1 LRGEGTGGKSEECPS
16 PGCDAMTKVSNSK
29 TRRKRYGP
37 LPGDE
42 TWAGLKSAG
51 LVYRVEPGDAL
62 FREGDDAEGA
72 YVLLSGRC
80 AVSERGEQVNVI
92 EPGELFGEIA
102 GFGGGVRTA
111 TVTALV
117 PCEVLIL
124 SADQLQR
131 GFTDSPD
138 LLRKTLQVLAGRA
151 RRIADRQ
158 VAYREEHKALQE
170 VQRSLLPDLA
180 TIDSRG
186 RFSLEAL
193 WEPCT
198 YASGD
203 YYDVIQI
210 GPERFL
216 FAVGDVMGH
225 GAEASLMMAVAR
237 AQIRELARHF
247 RRTDEIL
254 LNLDGYLRDNAP
266 SGQGMSLT
274 VGALDAGTLV
284 LEHSTAGHPPPLLL
298 REGAVTELD
307 TRPGILLA
315 LPMLLGVGYER
326 LEMQMQPRDRLLFY
340 TDGFYEINHP
350 EQAGKGLLGGDGLAR
365 LFGEVVGQ
373 NADRLL
379 PALLR
384 RLRELEEP
392 LEPKDDRTA
401 LLLTLI

>member
-1 LRGEGTGGKSEECPS
+1 
-16 PGCDAMTKVSNSK
+16 MTKVGNSK
-29 TRRKRYGP
+29 TRRKRHGM
-37 LPGDE
+37 LPVDE
-42 TWAGLKSAG
+42 TWAGLRSAG

-62 FREGDDAEGA
+62 FREGDEAEGA

-80 AVSERGEQVNVI
+80 AVSEGGKQVNVI

-102 GFGGGVRTA
+102 GFGGGRRTA
-111 TVTALV
+111 TVAALV

-151 RRIADRQ
+151 RRISDRQ

-170 VQRSLLPDLA
+170 VQRSLLPDLGA
-180 TIDSRG
+180 IDSHG
-186 RFSLEAL
+186 RFQVEAL

-210 GPERFL
+210 APERFL

-237 AQIRELARHF
+237 AQIREMARHF
-247 RRTDEIL
+247 RRTDELL

-266 SGQGMSLT
+266 SGQGMSLV
-274 VGALDAGTLV
+274 VGALDTRTLV

-298 REGAVTELD
+298 RGGTVTELD

-326 LEMQMQPRDRLLFY
+326 IEMQMQPGDRLLFY

-365 LFGEVVGQ
+365 LFGEVVKQ
-373 NADRLL
+373 NPDSLL

-401 LLLTLI
+401 LLLMLL

>member
-1 LRGEGTGGKSEECPS
+1 
-16 PGCDAMTKVSNSK
+16 M
-29 TRRKRYGP
+29 

-42 TWAGLKSAG
+42 TWAGLRSAG

-62 FREGDDAEGA
+62 FREGDEAEGA

-80 AVSERGEQVNVI
+80 AVSEGGKQVNVI

-102 GFGGGVRTA
+102 GFGGGKRTA
-111 TVTALV
+111 TVMALV
-117 PCEVLIL
+117 ACEVLIL
-124 SADQLQR
+124 SAAQLQR

-138 LLRKTLQVLAGRA
+138 LLRKTLQVLAGRT

-158 VAYREEHKALQE
+158 MAYREEHKALQE

-180 TIDSRG
+180 KIDSRG
-186 RFSLEAL
+186 KFSLEAL

-203 YYDVIQI
+203 CYDVIQI

-216 FAVGDVMGH
+216 FAMGDVMGH
-225 GAEASLMMAVAR
+225 GAESSLMMAVAR
-237 AQIRELARHF
+237 AQMREMARHF
-247 RRTDEIL
+247 RRTDELL

-266 SGQGMSLT
+266 SGQGMSLV
-274 VGALDAGTLV
+274 VGALDTRTLV

-298 REGAVTELD
+298 REGTVSELE

-326 LEMQMQPRDRLLFY
+326 LEMQMQPGDRLLFY

-350 EQAGKGLLGGDGLAR
+350 EQAGKGLLGGDELAR
-365 LFGEVVGQ
+365 LFGEVEKT
-373 NADRLL
+373 NPDSLL

-392 LEPKDDRTA
+392 LDPKDDRTA
-401 LLLTLI
+401 LLLTLLSK

>member
-1 LRGEGTGGKSEECPS
+1 
-16 PGCDAMTKVSNSK
+16 MTKVGNSK
-29 TRRKRYGP
+29 TRIKRYAM

-51 LVYRVEPGDAL
+51 LVCRVEPGDAL
-62 FREGDDAEGA
+62 FREGDEAEGA

-80 AVSERGEQVNVI
+80 AVSEGGKQVNVI

-102 GFGGGVRTA
+102 GFGGGKRTA

-117 PCEVLIL
+117 PCEVLTL

-138 LLRKTLQVLAGRA
+138 LLRKTLQVLAGRT
-151 RRIADRQ
+151 RRISDRQ

-180 TIDSRG
+180 AIDSQGSFRV
-186 RFSLEAL
+186 EAL

-210 GPERFL
+210 APERFL

-225 GAEASLMMAVAR
+225 GAESSLMMAVAR
-237 AQIRELARHF
+237 AQIREMARHF
-247 RRTDEIL
+247 RRTDELL

-266 SGQGMSLT
+266 SGQGMSLV
-274 VGALDAGTLV
+274 VGALDTGKLV

-298 REGAVTELD
+298 REGTVTELD

-326 LEMQMQPRDRLLFY
+326 LEMQMQPGDRLLFY

-350 EQAGKGLLGGDGLAR
+350 EQAAKGMLGGDELAR
-365 LFGEVVGQ
+365 LFGEVVKQ
-373 NADRLL
+373 NSDSLL

-384 RLRELEEP
+384 RLREKEEP

-401 LLLTLI
+401 VLLTLL

>member
-1 LRGEGTGGKSEECPS
+1 
-16 PGCDAMTKVSNSK
+16 M
-29 TRRKRYGP
+29 

-51 LVYRVEPGDAL
+51 LVCRVEPGDAL
-62 FREGDDAEGA
+62 FREGDEAEGA

-80 AVSERGEQVNVI
+80 AVSEGGKQVNVI

-102 GFGGGVRTA
+102 GFGGGKRTA

-138 LLRKTLQVLAGRA
+138 LLRKTLQVLAGRT
-151 RRIADRQ
+151 RRISDRQ

-180 TIDSRG
+180 AIDSQGSFRV
-186 RFSLEAL
+186 EAL

-210 GPERFL
+210 APERFL

-225 GAEASLMMAVAR
+225 GAESSLMMAIAR
-237 AQIRELARHF
+237 AQMREMARHF
-247 RRTDEIL
+247 RRTDELL

-266 SGQGMSLT
+266 SGQGMSLV
-274 VGALDAGTLV
+274 VGALDTGKLV

-298 REGAVTELD
+298 REGTVTELD

-326 LEMQMQPRDRLLFY
+326 LEMQMQPGDRLLFY

-365 LFGEVVGQ
+365 LFGEVVKQ
-373 NADRLL
+373 NPDSLL

-384 RLRELEEP
+384 RLREKEEP

-401 LLLTLI
+401 VLLTLL

>member
-1 LRGEGTGGKSEECPS
+1 VRLLDGSASQEHEEA
-16 PGCDAMTKVSNSK
+16 CDAMTKVSNSK
-29 TRRKRYGP
+29 PRRKRHGI
-37 LPGDE
+37 LPGDK
-42 TWAGLKSAG
+42 TWAGLRSAG
-51 LVYRVEPGDAL
+51 LAYRVEPGDTL
-62 FREGDDAEGA
+62 FREGDEAEGA

-80 AVSERGEQVNVI
+80 AVSERGEQVSVI

-102 GFGGGVRTA
+102 GFGGGKRTA

-131 GFTDSPD
+131 GFKDSPD

-151 RRIADRQ
+151 RRISDRK

-170 VQRSLLPDLA
+170 VQRSLLPDLTA
-180 TIDSRG
+180 IDSLGSFRA
-186 RFSLEAL
+186 EAL
-193 WEPCT
+193 WEPFT
-198 YASGD
+198 YVSGD

-225 GAEASLMMAVAR
+225 GAEASLMMAIAR
-237 AQIRELARHF
+237 AQIREMARHF
-247 RRTDEIL
+247 RRTDELL

-266 SGQGMSLT
+266 SGQGMSLV
-274 VGALDAGTLV
+274 VGALDTRTLV

-298 REGAVTELD
+298 RGGAVAELD

-315 LPMLLGVGYER
+315 LPILLGVGYER
-326 LEMQMQPRDRLLFY
+326 IEAQMQPGDRLLFY

-350 EQAGKGLLGGDGLAR
+350 EAGKGLLGGDGLAR
-365 LFGEVVGQ
+365 LFGEVVRDNPGGILPE
-373 NADRLL
+373 LL
-379 PALLR
+379 G
-384 RLRELEEP
+384 RLREMEKP
-392 LEPKDDRTA
+392 LEPRDDRTA
-401 LLLTLI
+401 LLLTLF

>member
-1 LRGEGTGGKSEECPS
+1 
-16 PGCDAMTKVSNSK
+16 MTKVSNSK
-29 TRRKRYGP
+29 TRRKRYAM

-51 LVYRVEPGDAL
+51 LVCRVEPGDAL
-62 FREGDDAEGA
+62 FREGDEAEGA

-80 AVSERGEQVNVI
+80 AVSEGGKQVNVI

-102 GFGGGVRTA
+102 GFGGGKRTA

-117 PCEVLIL
+117 PCEVLTL

-138 LLRKTLQVLAGRA
+138 LLRKTLQVLAGRT
-151 RRIADRQ
+151 RRISDRQ
-158 VAYREEHKALQE
+158 VAYREEHKALRE

-180 TIDSRG
+180 AIDSQGSFRV
-186 RFSLEAL
+186 EAL

-210 GPERFL
+210 APERFL

-225 GAEASLMMAVAR
+225 GAESSLMMAVAR
-237 AQIRELARHF
+237 AQIREMARHF
-247 RRTDEIL
+247 RRTDELL

-266 SGQGMSLT
+266 SGQGMSLV
-274 VGALDAGTLV
+274 VGALDMRTLV

-298 REGAVTELD
+298 REGTVTELD

-326 LEMQMQPRDRLLFY
+326 LEMQMQPGDRLLFY

-350 EQAGKGLLGGDGLAR
+350 EQAAKGMLGGDELAR
-365 LFGEVVGQ
+365 LFGEVVKQ
-373 NADRLL
+373 NSDSLL

-384 RLRELEEP
+384 RLREKEEP

-401 LLLTLI
+401 VLLTLL

>member
-1 LRGEGTGGKSEECPS
+1 KSEGCLS
-16 PGCDAMTKVSNSK
+16 PACDMTTNVNNPK
-29 TRRKRYGP
+29 TRRKRYRM

-51 LVYRVEPGDAL
+51 LASRFEPGEPL

-80 AVSERGEQVNVI
+80 AVSEGGKQVNVI

-102 GFGGGVRTA
+102 GFGGGKRTA

-138 LLRKTLQVLAGRA
+138 LLKKTLQVLASRA

-180 TIDSRG
+180 AIDSHG
-186 RFSLEAL
+186 RFQVEAL
-193 WEPCT
+193 WQPCT

-225 GAEASLMMAVAR
+225 GAESSLMMAIAR
-237 AQIRELARHF
+237 GQIREMARHF
-247 RRTDEIL
+247 RRTDELL

-266 SGQGMSLT
+266 SGQGMSLV
-274 VGALDAGTLV
+274 VGALDTRTLV

-298 REGAVTELD
+298 REGTVTELD

-315 LPMLLGVGYER
+315 LPILLGVGYER
-326 LEMQMQPRDRLLFY
+326 LEIQMQPGDRLFFY

-350 EQAGKGLLGGDGLAR
+350 EQAGKGLLGDGELAR
-365 LFGEVVGQ
+365 LFGEAVEQ
-373 NADRLL
+373 NPDNFLRALLQRLL
-379 PALLR
+379 
-384 RLRELEEP
+384 ELEEP

-401 LLLTLI
+401 LLLTLL

>member
-1 LRGEGTGGKSEECPS
+1 
-16 PGCDAMTKVSNSK
+16 M
-29 TRRKRYGP
+29 
-37 LPGDE
+37 LPGDQ
-42 TWAGLKSAG
+42 TWAGLRSAG
-51 LVYRVEPGDAL
+51 LVCQFDPGASL
-62 FREGDDAEGA
+62 FREGDEAEGA

-80 AVSERGEQVNVI
+80 AVSEGGKQVNVM

-102 GFGGGVRTA
+102 GFGGGKRTA

-138 LLRKTLQVLAGRA
+138 LLRKTLQVLAGRT

-158 VAYREEHKALQE
+158 MAYREEHKALRE
-170 VQRSLLPDLA
+170 VQRSLLPDFA
-180 TIDSRG
+180 AIDSHG
-186 RFSLEAL
+186 RFRLEAL

-225 GAEASLMMAVAR
+225 GAESSLMMAVAR
-237 AQIRELARHF
+237 AQIREMARHF
-247 RRTDEIL
+247 RRTDELL

-266 SGQGMSLT
+266 SGQGMSLV
-274 VGALDAGTLV
+274 VGALDTRTLV

-298 REGAVTELD
+298 RQGAVTELD

-315 LPMLLGVGYER
+315 LPILLGVGYER
-326 LEMQMQPRDRLLFY
+326 LEMQMQPGDRLLFY
-340 TDGFYEINHP
+340 TDGFYEVNHP
-350 EQAGKGLLGGDGLAR
+350 ERAGKGLLGGEELGR
-365 LFGEVVGQ
+365 LFGEVVDQ
-373 NADRLL
+373 NPDNPL
-379 PALLR
+379 PTLLR
-384 RLRELEEP
+384 RLRDLEEP

-401 LLLTLI
+401 LLLTLL

>member
-1 LRGEGTGGKSEECPS
+1 
-16 PGCDAMTKVSNSK
+16 MTKVGNSK
-29 TRRKRYGP
+29 TRRKRYGI

-51 LVYRVEPGDAL
+51 LVCRVEPGDAL
-62 FREGDDAEGA
+62 FREGDEAEGA

-80 AVSERGEQVNVI
+80 AVSEGGKQVNVI

-102 GFGGGVRTA
+102 GFGGGKRTA

-117 PCEVLIL
+117 PCEVLTL

-138 LLRKTLQVLAGRA
+138 LLRKTLQVLAGRT
-151 RRIADRQ
+151 RRISDRQ
-158 VAYREEHKALQE
+158 VAYREEHKALRE

-180 TIDSRG
+180 AIDSQGSFRV
-186 RFSLEAL
+186 EAL

-210 GPERFL
+210 ATERFL

-225 GAEASLMMAVAR
+225 GAESSLMMAVAR
-237 AQIRELARHF
+237 AQIREMARHF
-247 RRTDEIL
+247 RRTDELL

-266 SGQGMSLT
+266 SGQGMSLV
-274 VGALDAGTLV
+274 VGALDMRTLV

-298 REGAVTELD
+298 REGTVTELD

-326 LEMQMQPRDRLLFY
+326 LEMQMQPGDRLLFY

-350 EQAGKGLLGGDGLAR
+350 EQAAKGMLGGDELAR
-365 LFGEVVGQ
+365 LFGEVVKQ
-373 NADRLL
+373 NSDSLL

-384 RLRELEEP
+384 RLREKEEP

-401 LLLTLI
+401 VLLTLL

>member
-1 LRGEGTGGKSEECPS
+1 
-16 PGCDAMTKVSNSK
+16 MTEVGNSK
-29 TRRKRYGP
+29 TRRKRYGTP
-37 LPGDE
+37 PAGE
-42 TWAGLKSAG
+42 SWAGLKSAG
-51 LVYRVEPGDAL
+51 LVCRVEPGNAL
-62 FREGDDAEGA
+62 FREGDEAEGA

-102 GFGGGVRTA
+102 GFGGGKRTA

-117 PCEVLIL
+117 PCEILIL
-124 SADQLQR
+124 SPDQLQR
-131 GFTDSPD
+131 GFKDSPD

-151 RRIADRQ
+151 RRIAECQ

-180 TIDSRG
+180 AIDSQG
-186 RFSLEAL
+186 RFLVEAL

-225 GAEASLMMAVAR
+225 GAESSLMMAIAR
-237 AQIRELARHF
+237 AQMREMARQF
-247 RRTDEIL
+247 RRTDELL

-266 SGQGMSLT
+266 SGQGMSL
-274 VGALDAGTLV
+274 VVAALDTGKLV

-298 REGAVTELD
+298 REGTVTELD

-326 LEMQMQPRDRLLFY
+326 LEMQMKPGDRLFFY

-350 EQAGKGLLGGDGLAR
+350 EQARKGLLGGDGLAR
-365 LFGEVVGQ
+365 LFEEVVRQ
-373 NADRLL
+373 NAEGLL
-379 PALLR
+379 TALLR
-384 RLRELEEP
+384 RLRSLEEP
-392 LEPKDDRTA
+392 LEPRDDRTA
-401 LLLTLI
+401 LLLTIL

>member
-1 LRGEGTGGKSEECPS
+1 
-16 PGCDAMTKVSNSK
+16 MTKVGNSK
-29 TRRKRYGP
+29 TRRKRYAM

-51 LVYRVEPGDAL
+51 LVCRVEPGDAL
-62 FREGDDAEGA
+62 FREGDEAEGA

-80 AVSERGEQVNVI
+80 AVSEGGKQVNVI

-102 GFGGGVRTA
+102 GFGGGKRTA

-117 PCEVLIL
+117 PCEVLTL

-138 LLRKTLQVLAGRA
+138 LLRKTLQVLAGRT
-151 RRIADRQ
+151 RRISDRQ
-158 VAYREEHKALQE
+158 VAYREEHKALRE

-180 TIDSRG
+180 AIDSQGSFRV
-186 RFSLEAL
+186 EAL

-210 GPERFL
+210 APERFL

-225 GAEASLMMAVAR
+225 GAESSLMMAVAR
-237 AQIRELARHF
+237 AQIREMARHF
-247 RRTDEIL
+247 RRTDELL

-266 SGQGMSLT
+266 SGQGMSLV
-274 VGALDAGTLV
+274 VGALDTGKLV

-298 REGAVTELD
+298 REGTVTELD

-326 LEMQMQPRDRLLFY
+326 LEMQMQPGDRLLFY

-350 EQAGKGLLGGDGLAR
+350 EQAAKGMLGGDELAR
-365 LFGEVVGQ
+365 LFGEVVKQ
-373 NADRLL
+373 NSDSLL

-384 RLRELEEP
+384 RLREKEEP

-401 LLLTLI
+401 VLLTLL

>member
-1 LRGEGTGGKSEECPS
+1 
-16 PGCDAMTKVSNSK
+16 MTKVGNSK
-29 TRRKRYGP
+29 TRRKRYAM

-51 LVYRVEPGDAL
+51 LVCRVEPGDAL
-62 FREGDDAEGA
+62 FREGDEAEGA

-80 AVSERGEQVNVI
+80 AVSEGGKQVNVI

-102 GFGGGVRTA
+102 GFGGGKRTA

-117 PCEVLIL
+117 PCEVLTL

-138 LLRKTLQVLAGRA
+138 LLRKTLQVLAGRT
-151 RRIADRQ
+151 RRISDRQ
-158 VAYREEHKALQE
+158 VAYREEHKALRE

-180 TIDSRG
+180 AIDSQGSFRV
-186 RFSLEAL
+186 EAL

-210 GPERFL
+210 APERFL

-225 GAEASLMMAVAR
+225 GAESSLMMAIAR
-237 AQIRELARHF
+237 AQMREMARHF
-247 RRTDEIL
+247 RRTDELL

-266 SGQGMSLT
+266 SGQGMSLV
-274 VGALDAGTLV
+274 VGALDTGKLV

-298 REGAVTELD
+298 REGTVTELD

-326 LEMQMQPRDRLLFY
+326 LEMQMQPGDRLLFY

-350 EQAGKGLLGGDGLAR
+350 EQAAKGMLGGDELAR
-365 LFGEVVGQ
+365 LFGEVVKQ
-373 NADRLL
+373 NSDSLL

-384 RLRELEEP
+384 RLREKEEP

-401 LLLTLI
+401 VLLTLL

>member
-1 LRGEGTGGKSEECPS
+1 
-16 PGCDAMTKVSNSK
+16 MTKVGNSK
-29 TRRKRYGP
+29 TRRKRYGM
-37 LPGDE
+37 LPVDE
-42 TWAGLKSAG
+42 TWAGLRSAG

-62 FREGDDAEGA
+62 FREGDEAEGA

-80 AVSERGEQVNVI
+80 AVSEGGKQVNVI

-102 GFGGGVRTA
+102 GFGGGKRTA

-131 GFTDSPD
+131 GFTDSPE

-151 RRIADRQ
+151 RRISDRQ

-170 VQRSLLPDLA
+170 VQRSLLPDLGA
-180 TIDSRG
+180 IDSHG
-186 RFSLEAL
+186 RFQLEAL

-210 GPERFL
+210 APERFL

-237 AQIRELARHF
+237 AQIREMARHF
-247 RRTDEIL
+247 RRTDELL

-266 SGQGMSLT
+266 SGQGMSLV
-274 VGALDAGTLV
+274 VGALDTRALV

-298 REGAVTELD
+298 RGGTVTELD

-326 LEMQMQPRDRLLFY
+326 IEMQMQPGDRLLFY

-350 EQAGKGLLGGDGLAR
+350 EQAAKGMLGGDELAR
-365 LFGEVVGQ
+365 LFGEVVKQ
-373 NADRLL
+373 NSDSLL

-384 RLRELEEP
+384 RLREKEEP

-401 LLLTLI
+401 VLLTLL